1 MPPQGSPR
9 YRKVDRIWRQMYR
22 RRKRTQPPLIAA
34 IEKVPVDWLL
44 AILERMF
51 LRWILKEA
59 VVGVHLLG
67 QQRMLTRYGTGGVDL
82 SRNDHIHF

>member
-1 MPPQGSPR
+1 MPPQGGQW
-9 YRKVDRIWRQMYR
+9 YRKVDRIWRRMYR

-34 IEKVPVDWLL
+34 IEKVPVDWLH
-44 AILERMF
+44 AILERRF

-67 QQRMLTRYGTGGVDL
+67 QRRMLTRYGTGGVDL